1 MSNSNYNRAAMLGI
15 MQATMRILEHGG
27 GLSFDQANSSWEYKC
42 PPRAWFRDLTQRF
55 EFHPAV
61 WHAVELARPL
71 NWQLLVLEYP
81 HKAETDVNRIAYTRD
96 ERSGEANRQ
105 TLTTIGKY
113 LMRHFDLPDHEIRD
127 IVARYTSKGEMYF
140 VHTVDEMVHVVNNG
154 PHSCMKWSNRGG
166 VNCDDGIRR
175 HPYAVYAPKYGWH
188 MAVRKDG
195 DEIVGRALCISND
208 DGKYWVRSFKKGES
222 YSYTDEMLEAW
233 LKGQDYKHESGY
245 IEGQKIAKIPANCG
259 YLAPYIDG
267 DQQDVSDGG
276 DHLFIEER
284 GEYTF
289 NETQGYVSDGNDKVE
304 CEDCGDMVDEDE
316 YSYVGADEDRC
327 VCHRCME
334 NNYVYARGRR
344 GQHFYVSNDDVVYVE
359 SQDEHY
365 DINYLS
371 TNSIVDL
378 DNGDYEHIDNAVCVD
393 DAWYHIEDER
403 VVCDHQG
410 DYQLRENCSQLH
422 DGEWALDDECWY
434 CEGSQEY
441 YLYEDEDPVYVD
453 GDMYHPDH
461 VPTSEENQGE

>member
-1 MSNSNYNRAAMLGI
+1 MRTA
-15 MQATMRILEHGG
+15 MRIIRGHNRRVYNLDTGEWDTVYAGR
-27 GLSFDQANSSWEYKC
+27 E
-42 PPRAWFRDLTQRF
+42 WFRDLDNRF
-55 EFHPAV
+55 AIHDAV
-61 WHAVELARPL
+61 WAAVRLAPPR

-175 HPYAVYAPKYGWH
+175 HPYAVYNPMYGWH

-233 LKGQDYKHESGY
+233 LKSQDYKHESGY
-245 IEGQKIAKIPANCG
+245 VEGQKIAKIPAECG

-267 DQQDVSDGG
+267 NAQDVSDGG
-276 DHLFIEER
+276 DHLYIEER
-284 GEYTF
+284 GEFTF
-289 NETQGYVSDGNDKVE
+289 NETQGYVSDGNTIE
-304 CEDCGDMVDEDE
+304 CGDCGDHVDEDDAYTVGRHEDNQVCSRCRDNYHVAICRNGYE
-316 YSYVGADEDRC
+316 YVI
-327 VCHRCME
+327 H
-334 NNYVYARGRR
+334 
-344 GQHFYVSNDDVVYVE
+344 QDDCVYVE
-359 SQDEHY
+359 SQDAYYHT
-365 DINYLS
+365 DYLS
-371 TNSIVDL
+371 SNGIVEL
-378 DNGDYEHIDNAVCVD
+378 ENGDYEKEENAVEVND
-393 DAWYHIEDER
+393 EWYHIDDER
-403 VVCDHQG
+403 IVCDHNC
-410 DYQLRENCSQLH
+410 DYQLRSDCTELH

-441 YLYEDEDPVYVD
+441 YLHDDVDPVYVD

-461 VPTSEENQGE
+461 VPETQETEETKGE